1 MNTYGPEVLRNAN
14 GRPLIVFAKGRAL
27 FHIVEAS
34 ESAIRVNTLPTLR
47 GLQPL
52 ELRGNPYPPK
62 RAASFWLNKD
72 YREITP
78 RAKSVLRGLV
88 ARKAKVEA

>member
-1 MNTYGPEVLRNAN
+1 MSAYGPEVLRNAS
-14 GRPLIVFAKGRAL
+14 GRPLIVFARGRVL
-27 FHIVEAS
+27 FHVVEATD
-34 ESAIRVNTLPTLR
+34 SAIKLATLATLR

-52 ELRGNPYPPK
+52 ELRGNPYPVK
-62 RAASFWLNKD
+62 RAASYWLNKD

-88 ARKAKVEA
+88 ARKVKVDA

>member
-1 MNTYGPEVLRNAN
+1 MKTYGPEVLRNAN
-14 GRPLIVFAKGRAL
+14 GRPLIVFGKGRAL
-27 FHIVEAS
+27 FHVVEATG
-34 ESAIRVNTLPTLR
+34 SAIKLATVPTLR
-47 GLQPL
+47 GLQPV

-78 RAKSVLRGLV
+78 RARSILRGLV
-88 ARKAKVEA
+88 ARKVRAAA

>member
-1 MNTYGPEVLRNAN
+1 MNAYGPEVLRNAN

-27 FHIVEAS
+27 FHVVEATDS
-34 ESAIRVNTLPTLR
+34 SVRVATLPTLR

-52 ELRGNPYPPK
+52 ELRGNPYPAK

-72 YREITP
+72 HREITP
-78 RAKSVLRGLV
+78 RAKRILRSLV
-88 ARKAKVEA
+88 ARKAKASA

>member
-1 MNTYGPEVLRNAN
+1 MNAYGPEVLRNAN
-14 GRPLIVFAKGRAL
+14 GRPLIVFGKGRSL
-27 FHIVEAS
+27 FHVVEATD
-34 ESAIRVNTLPTLR
+34 SAIRLTTVPTLR

-52 ELRGNPYPPK
+52 ELRGNPYPAK

-78 RAKSVLRGLV
+78 RARSILRRLV
-88 ARKAKVEA
+88 ARKAGAPA